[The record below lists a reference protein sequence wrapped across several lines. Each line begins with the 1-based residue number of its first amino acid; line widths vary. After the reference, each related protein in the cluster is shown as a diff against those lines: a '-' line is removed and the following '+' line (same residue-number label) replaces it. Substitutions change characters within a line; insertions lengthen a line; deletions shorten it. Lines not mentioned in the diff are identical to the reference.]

1 MCNLTKDAHVILK
14 DFLVG
19 YLVEE
24 PFAFIVSGSFL

>member
-24 PFAFIVSGSFL
+24 PFTF